1 MSKLCERSN
10 PLGVRLDGL
19 PRRQTILPGEGSP
32 GAPVFYG
39 PGPAVYRVLMMVG
52 SSPLRRRQR
61 HSQQDNCRYK
71 IYP

>member
-32 GAPVFYG
+32 GAPVFLWTG
-39 PGPAVYRVLMMVG
+39 ACGL
-52 SSPLRRRQR
+52 SSPNDGA
-61 HSQQDNCRYK
+61 QQPFEAAPKAQPAR
-71 IYP
+71 